1 MYMYIYVLYHNHPFP
16 IKKQI
21 LVSRCILSPI
31 FRQTQVGVDSGRQPQ
46 TPETP
51 AKIRFYLSAKLV

>member
-1 MYMYIYVLYHNHPFP
+1 MYMYIYVLYYNHPFP
-16 IKKQI
+16 ILKKM
-21 LVSRCILSPI
+21 VSRCILSPI